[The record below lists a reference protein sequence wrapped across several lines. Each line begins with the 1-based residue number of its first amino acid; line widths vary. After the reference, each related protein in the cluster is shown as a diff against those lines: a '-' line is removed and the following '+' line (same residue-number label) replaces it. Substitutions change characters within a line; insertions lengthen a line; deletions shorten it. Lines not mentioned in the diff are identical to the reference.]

1 MQNVLG
7 SSVAV
12 FISVTVVLFGAV
24 SWMTGRALAMTWK
37 PIWLVL
43 PYGLMMGLGARFLTY
58 ALFAGQLLSWHG
70 YGVSTGVI
78 WLVMLIAYRLYYVH
92 QMVRQYPWMYER
104 RGLFVWHDKRQ
115 DKAGVP
121 L

>member
-58 ALFAGQLLSWHG
+58 ALFEGRLLSVSG
-70 YGVSTGVI
+70 YLLTT
-78 WLVMLIAYRLYYVH
+78 LVLFLVLGLAYRLHRVGH
-92 QMVRQYPWMYER
+92 VVRQYPWLYER
-104 RGLFVWHDKRQ
+104 HGLLSWREKQ
-115 DKAGVP
+115 TPVP
-121 L
+121 